1 MQQRTDN
8 LNNLVLDKQLIQKLS
23 FIGTVQK
30 VFGVFGI
37 IGGIFICLGIISA
50 IFGIPMIIAGW
61 KLFLSGRSFKQLVQ
75 TNDVCNIKEALIN
88 LAAYWLYTLIYL
100 ATIIIFY
107 IIILFVIF
115 IFGNNLYL

>member
-1 MQQRTDN
+1 MQQITDN
-8 LNNLVLDKQLIQKLS
+8 LNNLVLDKQLIQKMS

-37 IGGIFICLGIISA
+37 IGGVFICLGIISA

-75 TNDVCNIKEALIN
+75 TNNICNIKEALIN

-107 IIILFVIF
+107 IILFITIIL
-115 IFGNNLYL
+115 GNNLYL